1 MNRNLFTEGNE
12 DNEGRGAPVL
22 RSLCLLLLISLS
34 ACTSLRIEQIDQSPN
49 ERTITTRVSATAWFT
64 SAQTLAKLRATT
76 TDKTQSIGT
85 DQLTQHGATNSVEA
99 LRQLARILELVRP

>member
-1 MNRNLFTEGNE
+1 MP
-12 DNEGRGAPVL
+12 GRPRLLAIL
-22 RSLCLLLLISLS
+22 LCAGGL
-34 ACTSLRIEQIDQSPN
+34 AGCTFLRIEQTDKSAD
-49 ERTITTRVSATAWFT
+49 ERTITTKVSATAWF
-64 SAQTLAKLRATT
+64 SSGQTLAKLKATT